1 MHKTDGKQVL
11 VGCPHP
17 RSRERRR
24 RGGGHGVGVVGGGR
38 RARMKS
44 SPGTDGLEGKN
55 ERKNK
60 HAQLDSEG
68 ALKQQ
73 QKILNFNR

>member
-55 ERKNK
+55 ETKNK

-73 QKILNFNR
+73 QKILNFIR

>member
-24 RGGGHGVGVVGGGR
+24 RGGGHGVGVGGGAEPERKARRGRMVGGKK
-38 RARMKS
+38 MK
-44 SPGTDGLEGKN
+44 
-55 ERKNK
+55 
-60 HAQLDSEG
+60 
-68 ALKQQ
+68 
-73 QKILNFNR
+73 QKINMLSWTVRGSQTTTEDIEL